1 VSRSLARLAAG
12 AALVLF
18 AVLFILPLLWMVS
31 TSLQPEGQVL
41 SGTGNALTHLIPRRL
56 APVNYVKALQTLHF
70 VPYLLNTLYVCV
82 LVVAG
87 TLASCT
93 VVAYG
98 FSRLRWPGRD
108 TLFSIMLATI
118 MLPPAVLL
126 LPQFVVFRSLGWVG
140 TYKPLIVPA
149 FLGNAF
155 FIFLLRQFFLGIPE
169 ELTDA
174 ARIEG
179 ASEPQI
185 LWHVIAPL
193 AKPAL
198 VTVALLCFVWS
209 WTDFMGPL
217 VYLSDDRMYTLTVG
231 LASFLD
237 RHRADWSGL
246 MAGTTLVT
254 TPLAVL
260 FLLGQR
266 FFVRG
271 IQMTGL
277 KG

>member
-1 VSRSLARLAAG
+1 MSRPLERLAAG
-12 AALVLF
+12 AALLLF
-18 AVLFILPLLWMVS
+18 AVLFVLPLLWMVS
-31 TSLQPEGQVL
+31 TSLQPEDQVL
-41 SGTGNALTHLIPRRL
+41 SETGNALTHLIPRTVVP
-56 APVNYVKALQTLHF
+56 ANYVKALQTLRF

-82 LVVAG
+82 LVVTG
-87 TLASCT
+87 TLVSCT
-93 VVAYG
+93 AVAYG
-98 FSRLRWPGRD
+98 FSRLQWPGRD
-108 TLFSIMLATI
+108 TLFAVMLATI

-140 TYKPLIVPA
+140 TYRPLILPA

-155 FIFLLRQFFLGIPE
+155 FIFLLRQFFLGIPQ

-174 ARIEG
+174 ARVEG
-179 ASEPQI
+179 ATELQI
-185 LWHVIAPL
+185 LWHVITPL

-198 VTVALLCFVWS
+198 VTVTLLCFVWS

-254 TPLAVL
+254 MPLAVL
-260 FLLGQR
+260 FLFGQR
-266 FFVRG
+266 FFVQG

>member
-1 VSRSLARLAAG
+1 MTRRLQRLAAG

-18 AVLFILPLLWMVS
+18 AVVFILPLLWMVS
-31 TSLQPEGQVL
+31 TSLQPEDQVL
-41 SGTGNALTHLIPRRL
+41 SETGNTLTHLIPRTVVP
-56 APVNYVKALQTLHF
+56 ANYAKALQTLHF
-70 VPYLLNTLYVCV
+70 APYLLNTLYVSV
-82 LVVAG
+82 LVVVG

-98 FSRLRWPGRD
+98 FSRLQWPGRD
-108 TLFSIMLATI
+108 TVFAVMLATI

-140 TYKPLIVPA
+140 TYKPLIAPA

-155 FIFLLRQFFLGIPE
+155 FIFLLRQFFLGIPQ

-179 ASEPQI
+179 ASELQI
-185 LWHVIAPL
+185 LWHVITPL

-198 VTVALLCFVWS
+198 VTVTLLCFVWS

-254 TPLAVL
+254 MPLAIMFL
-260 FLLGQR
+260 FGQR

>member
-1 VSRSLARLAAG
+1 MSRRLERWACG
-12 AALVLF
+12 AALLLF
-18 AVLFILPLLWMVS
+18 AALFVLPLLWMVS
-31 TSLQPEGQVL
+31 TSLQPEDQVL
-41 SGTGNALTHLIPRRL
+41 SEAGNALSHLIPRT
-56 APVNYVKALQTLHF
+56 AVPANYAKALQTLHF
-70 VPYLLNTLYVCV
+70 VPYLLNTLYVCA

-98 FSRLRWPGRD
+98 FSRLQWPGRD
-108 TLFSIMLATI
+108 TLFAVMLATI

-140 TYKPLIVPA
+140 TYRPLIVPA

-155 FIFLLRQFFLGIPE
+155 FIFLLRQFFLGIPQ

-174 ARIEG
+174 ARVEG
-179 ASEPQI
+179 ATEPQV
-185 LWHVIAPL
+185 LWHVITPL

-198 VTVALLCFVWS
+198 VTVTLLSFVWS

-254 TPLAVL
+254 MPLAVL
-260 FLLGQR
+260 FLFGQR
-266 FFVRG
+266 FFVQG